1 MKLISLAILLASAA
15 PAANLELV
23 SVKKIWDKGAHN
35 AFTDLVRFKNRWY
48 CTFRESEA
56 HVGGDGII
64 RVLRSKDGEKWE
76 SAALIAE
83 TGIDLRDP
91 KFSITPDNRLM
102 IVAGGSVYGETA
114 QNGRVAGISAPSGGR
129 KVLKSRRP
137 RVMFSKDGAHWTA
150 PEKVLTDGEWLWR
163 VTWHGGKAYG
173 VSYNIDK
180 TGWQIALF
188 ESLDGL
194 KWTLTVELP
203 VSGRPNETTVRFLA
217 NGDAMMLVRR
227 EAEDKQAWIGTAKA
241 PYREWKFTPAG
252 FQVGG
257 PNFIQ
262 LPDGSIVGGGRDY
275 RGSPKN
281 VTMAGM
287 LTPAA
292 YSPALRLPSGGDNSY
307 PGFVWY
313 KDRLWTSYYSSHE
326 GKTSVYLAK
335 IALR

>member
-1 MKLISLAILLASAA
+1 MKLISLAILAASLSVRSGA
-15 PAANLELV
+15 AANLELV

-64 RVLRSKDGEKWE
+64 RVLRSKDGETWE
-76 SAALIAE
+76 SAAAIAE
-83 TGIDLRDP
+83 AGVDLRDP

-102 IVAGGSVYGETA
+102 IVAGGSVYGGT
-114 QNGRVAGISAPSGGR
+114 

-137 RVMFSKDGAHWTA
+137 RVMFSKDGLHWTA

-163 VTWHGGKAYG
+163 VTWHGGRAYG

-188 ESLDGL
+188 ESPDGL
-194 KWTLTVELP
+194 KWSLTAELP

-241 PYREWKFTPAG
+241 PYRDWKFTPAG
-252 FQVGG
+252 VQVGG

-281 VTMAGM
+281 VTAIGM

-292 YSPALRLPSGGDNSY
+292 FAPSLTLPSAGDNSY

-313 KDRLWTSYYSSHE
+313 KDRLWASYYSSHE

-335 IALR
+335 IARR